1 MLTSLEPTMARPE
14 QQNPPDPPE
23 KSFFRNDFNLPSPTN
38 SLESYQIISIYKDV
52 YTLQICSP
60 NTQKTPY
67 VDGISNSEAALM
79 ELNSVF
85 SLIYEDIAAGNPTTI
100 YKNILH
106 LKIGLQMY
114 AQMSEASD
122 INLY

>member
-1 MLTSLEPTMARPE
+1 
-14 QQNPPDPPE
+14 
-23 KSFFRNDFNLPSPTN
+23 
-38 SLESYQIISIYKDV
+38 
-52 YTLQICSP
+52 
-60 NTQKTPY
+60 
-67 VDGISNSEAALM
+67 M

-122 INLY
+122 INLYWCVISEGPRERGRGQIHGV